1 MKPLISLSFVHLLMH
16 YFWFWIGFIDYCG
29 DKFLFNDRLEI
40 YSFLWLLIS
49 IVDLF
54 LSGKGRTH
62 TALPPIFPLYIVICK
77 IFINWYYCIFFFCF
91 LSLDNFWIGFC
102 SFFLFYNIVVNITV
116 VFVSYLFI
124 FYFFF

>member
-54 LSGKGRTH
+54 LSEKVRTH